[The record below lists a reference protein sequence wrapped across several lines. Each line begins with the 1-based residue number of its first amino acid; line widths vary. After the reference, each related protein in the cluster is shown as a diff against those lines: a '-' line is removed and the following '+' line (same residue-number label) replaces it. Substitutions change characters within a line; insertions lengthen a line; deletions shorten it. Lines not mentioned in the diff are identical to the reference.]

1 MRKAALLAGILL
13 LANGESVAQERVRLE
28 PKFAAGQTLVYQMD
42 FRTVRDGGTEGV
54 LEDPQAAR
62 HVETALSARVR
73 LAVLSAVQAPGGGLR
88 EVRLRA
94 TYEKIAVRTESD
106 VPDPQIGDREREL
119 RRLEGRSLEFTLD
132 AEGNVQNITGLEDAL
147 PEQSQAVREWLAQI
161 SLGGD
166 YPREGIFLGQSWER
180 EDRRPVSV
188 PLEGYVRRIRSTYL
202 RNEPCSAVSLEPGT
216 TAARPGEVCAVI
228 LTRSELVRRRSPRD
242 PTPEEYRHRG
252 LRTAGV
258 MSSSGETLSYIS
270 LHTGLLVSSTHS
282 SSEQFDITI
291 SAATGNQRARYR
303 THSETTSQ
311 ISLLALSAAE
321 VRPD

>member
-1 MRKAALLAGILL
+1 MRKTALLAGILL
-13 LANGESVAQERVRLE
+13 LAHGECVAQERVRLD
-28 PKFAAGQTLVYQMD
+28 PKFAAGQTIVYQMD

-62 HVETALSARVR
+62 HVETSLNARVR
-73 LAVLSAVQAPGGGLR
+73 LTVLSAVADPGGRLR
-88 EVRLRA
+88 EVRVRA

-106 VPDPQIGDREREL
+106 IPDPQIGDREREL

-132 AEGNVQNITGLEDAL
+132 AEGNVQSITGLEDAL

-161 SLGGD
+161 SLGAD
-166 YPREGIFLGQSWER
+166 HPREGITVGQSWER

-202 RNEPCSAVSLEPGT
+202 RNEPCSAVSLEPGS

-228 LTRSELVRRRSPRD
+228 LTRSELIPRRSPRD
-242 PTPEEYRHRG
+242 PTPEEYRNRG

-258 MSSSGETLSYIS
+258 MSSSGETLGYIS
-270 LHTGLLVSSTHS
+270 LHTGFLVSATHS
-282 SSEQFDITI
+282 STEQFDITI
-291 SAATGNQRARYR
+291 STAAGDQWARYR
-303 THSETTSQ
+303 AKSETTSQ
-311 ISLLALSAAE
+311 ISLLALSTAE
-321 VRPD
+321 VPPE